1 MTPRRSGIKATSI
14 NWGAVAACALRLTGW
29 FAVNALAAAGVMAL
43 ILFAIGDFSLP
54 ITMVQLANLADRYVA
69 ANAIRR
75 DQFDQEVIIGFFA
88 ILLLIAFFRRGS
100 FARAFE
106 DASNKRDPSNA

>member
-1 MTPRRSGIKATSI
+1 MTRRAPAI
-14 NWGAVAACALRLTGW
+14 NWGAVTACGLRLMGW
-29 FAVNALAAAGVMAL
+29 FAVNVLAAAGVMAL

-54 ITMVQLANLADRYVA
+54 ITMAQLANLADRYVA

-75 DQFDQEVIIGFFA
+75 DQFDQEVLIGFFA
-88 ILLLIAFFRRGS
+88 ILLLVAFFRRSG

-106 DASNKRDPSNA
+106 DPIGNKDFTDA

>member
-1 MTPRRSGIKATSI
+1 
-14 NWGAVAACALRLTGW
+14 VRLTPHGL
-29 FAVNALAAAGVMAL
+29 VRRQCAGRCRRDGL

-54 ITMVQLANLADRYVA
+54 ITMAQLANLADRYVA

-88 ILLLIAFFRRGS
+88 ILLAVAFFRRSG

-106 DASNKRDPSNA
+106 DKDTSNA

>member
-1 MTPRRSGIKATSI
+1 MTRRASAI
-14 NWGAVAACALRLTGW
+14 NWGAVTACGLRLMGW
-29 FAVNALAAAGVMAL
+29 FAVNVLAAAGVMAL

-54 ITMVQLANLADRYVA
+54 VTMAQLANLADRYVA

-75 DQFDQEVIIGFFA
+75 DQFDSQVIIGFFA
-88 ILLLIAFFRRGS
+88 ILLTVAFFRRGG

-106 DASNKRDPSNA
+106 DASDNRDSTHA

>member
-1 MTPRRSGIKATSI
+1 MTRRASAI
-14 NWGAVAACALRLTGW
+14 NWGAVTACGLRLMGW
-29 FAVNALAAAGVMAL
+29 FAVNVLAAAGVMAL

-54 ITMVQLANLADRYVA
+54 ITMAQLANLADRYVA

-75 DQFDQEVIIGFFA
+75 DQFDQEVLIA
-88 ILLLIAFFRRGS
+88 ILLLVAFFRRSG

-106 DASNKRDPSNA
+106 DPIGNKDFTDA

>member
-1 MTPRRSGIKATSI
+1 
-14 NWGAVAACALRLTGW
+14 V
-29 FAVNALAAAGVMAL
+29 LAAAGVMAL

-54 ITMVQLANLADRYVA
+54 ITMAQLANLADRYVA

-88 ILLLIAFFRRGS
+88 ILLLVAFFRRSG

-106 DASNKRDPSNA
+106 DKDTSDA

>member
-1 MTPRRSGIKATSI
+1 MTSRRSGI
-14 NWGAVAACALRLTGW
+14 NWGAVAACGLRLTGW
-29 FAVNALAAAGVMAL
+29 FAVNVLAAAGVLAL

-54 ITMVQLANLADRYVA
+54 ITMAQLANLADRYVA

-75 DQFDQEVIIGFFA
+75 DQFDRQVIIGFFA
-88 ILLLIAFFRRGS
+88 VLLLVAFFRRGG

-106 DASNKRDPSNA
+106 DASDKRDPSNA

>member
-1 MTPRRSGIKATSI
+1 
-14 NWGAVAACALRLTGW
+14 V
-29 FAVNALAAAGVMAL
+29 LAAAGVLAL

-54 ITMVQLANLADRYVA
+54 VTMAQLANLADRYVA

-88 ILLLIAFFRRGS
+88 ILLLSPSSAVAALPGPSRTPPTKGTLRCMMTTRCRRANCPGAGTS
-100 FARAFE
+100 HAV
-106 DASNKRDPSNA
+106 P

>member
-1 MTPRRSGIKATSI
+1 MRRRASAI
-14 NWGAVAACALRLTGW
+14 NWGAVTACGLHLIGW
-29 FAVNALAAAGVMAL
+29 FAVNVLAAAGVMAL

-54 ITMVQLANLADRYVA
+54 ITMAQLANLADRYVA

-88 ILLLIAFFRRGS
+88 ILLLIAFFRRGG

>member
-1 MTPRRSGIKATSI
+1 MTSRRSGTKSTSI

-29 FAVNALAAAGVMAL
+29 FTVNVLAAAGVLAL

-54 ITMVQLANLADRYVA
+54 VTMAQLANLADRYVA
-69 ANAIRR
+69 ATAIRR
-75 DQFDQEVIIGFFA
+75 DRFDQEVIIGFFA
-88 ILLLIAFFRRGS
+88 ILLAVAFFRRGG

-106 DASNKRDPSNA
+106 DASEKRDSTHA

>member
-1 MTPRRSGIKATSI
+1 MTRRASAI
-14 NWGAVAACALRLTGW
+14 NWGAVTACGLRLMGW

-54 ITMVQLANLADRYVA
+54 VTMAQLANLADRYVA
-69 ANAIRR
+69 ATAIRR
-75 DQFDQEVIIGFFA
+75 DRFDQEVIIGFFA
-88 ILLLIAFFRRGS
+88 ILMAVAFFRRGG

-106 DASNKRDPSNA
+106 DTSENRDSTHA

>member
-1 MTPRRSGIKATSI
+1 MTRRASAI
-14 NWGAVAACALRLTGW
+14 NWGAVTACGLRLMGW
-29 FAVNALAAAGVMAL
+29 FAVNVLAAAGVIAL

-54 ITMVQLANLADRYVA
+54 VTMAQLANLADRYVA

-75 DQFDQEVIIGFFA
+75 DQFDSQVIIGFFA
-88 ILLLIAFFRRGS
+88 ILLLVAFFRRGG

-106 DASNKRDPSNA
+106 DTSENRDSTHA